1 MLVYLNVIKQIYCS
15 KVCQVKYFFTS
26 KNMEGERSV
35 SYQPK
40 PIDTSSIK
48 LSVEIQE
55 LQEKLAENIH
65 EIWSLQRIQEGWT
78 YGPER
83 NDQKKEHPNL
93 IPYDQLTEEEKDYD
107 RNTAMETLKTIVSL
121 GYKISK

>member
-1 MLVYLNVIKQIYCS
+1 L
-15 KVCQVKYFFTS
+15 
-26 KNMEGERSV
+26 

-40 PIDTSSIK
+40 PINTSNIK
-48 LSVEIQE
+48 LSAEILE
-55 LQEKLAENIH
+55 LQEKLAENTH
-65 EIWSLQRIQEGWT
+65 EIWSLQRIQQGWT

-93 IPYDQLTEEEKDYD
+93 VPYDELSEEDKNYD
-107 RNTAMETLKTIVSL
+107 RNTAMETLKMIISL